1 MLILHR
7 RVLDV
12 LSLGDDE
19 AASLGVNVARARLT
33 IVVAATLGTAAAV
46 VGERADRVRRDHR
59 PAHDP
64 APRLDELPRRD
75 PALAL
80 AGAGFLVLAD
90 VLARTI
96 LSPAELPIGVVTA
109 FFGAPFFAVVL
120 RTLEGDAVIE
130 TRDLWVRFGP
140 VAAVRGLSLRAE
152 SGGWTAL
159 IGPNGAGKTSA
170 LRALAGLVPFDGEI
184 RIEEQDVR
192 RLGRRAL
199 ARLVAFVPQKPETPP
214 ELTVAEYVL
223 LGRTPH
229 ISYLGGEG
237 RRDRDAAARALR
249 RLDLEEFAQ
258 RPLGSLSGGELQRAV
273 LARALAQEARVLL
286 LDEPT
291 TSLDLGR
298 QQLVLELVD
307 ELRQDG
313 LTVVTT
319 LHDLTLAG
327 QYAEHVVLLDGGSVV
342 AEGAAAEVLS
352 APNLAAHY
360 GANVRVIE
368 DEHGVFVV
376 PVALAAP
383 VAGLGACDRRLRDL
397 AGVADGARSPP
408 MRN

>member
-1 MLILHR
+1 
-7 RVLDV
+7 
-12 LSLGDDE
+12 
-19 AASLGVNVARARLT
+19 
-33 IVVAATLGTAAAV
+33 
-46 VGERADRVRRDHR
+46 
-59 PAHDP
+59 
-64 APRLDELPRRD
+64 
-75 PALAL
+75 
-80 AGAGFLVLAD
+80 
-90 VLARTI
+90 
-96 LSPAELPIGVVTA
+96 
-109 FFGAPFFAVVL
+109 
-120 RTLEGDAVIE
+120 VIE

-170 LRALAGLVPFDGEI
+170 LRALAGLVPFDGDV
-184 RIEEQDVR
+184 RIEDQDVR

-237 RRDRDAAARALR
+237 KRDRDAATRALR

-342 AEGAAAEVLS
+342 AEGAAADVLS
-352 APNLAAHY
+352 APNVAAHY

-376 PVALAAP
+376 PV
-383 VAGLGACDRRLRDL
+383 RR
-397 AGVADGARSPP
+397 
-408 MRN
+408 

>member
-1 MLILHR
+1 
-7 RVLDV
+7 
-12 LSLGDDE
+12 
-19 AASLGVNVARARLT
+19 
-33 IVVAATLGTAAAV
+33 
-46 VGERADRVRRDHR
+46 
-59 PAHDP
+59 
-64 APRLDELPRRD
+64 
-75 PALAL
+75 
-80 AGAGFLVLAD
+80 
-90 VLARTI
+90 
-96 LSPAELPIGVVTA
+96 
-109 FFGAPFFAVVL
+109 
-120 RTLEGDAVIE
+120 VIE

-237 RRDRDAAARALR
+237 KRDRDAAARALR

-319 LHDLTLAG
+319 LHDLTIAG
-327 QYAEHVVLLDGGSVV
+327 QYAEHLVLLDGGSVV
-342 AEGAAAEVLS
+342 AEGAAKDVLS
-352 APNLAAHY
+352 APNVAAHY

-376 PVALAAP
+376 PV
-383 VAGLGACDRRLRDL
+383 RR
-397 AGVADGARSPP
+397 
-408 MRN
+408 